1 MFKYDIGEKILG
13 NNRNL
18 TILNREMVKEYQE
31 DKRSKNG
38 GYWCNIKFYTIKCNK
53 CGYIYKKE
61 ESSLD
66 GDRKCPCCSNL
77 ICVTGINDIATT

>member
-31 DKRSKNG
+31 DKRSK
-38 GYWCNIKFYTIKCNK
+38 KCK
-53 CGYIYKKE
+53 SYK
-61 ESSLD
+61 
-66 GDRKCPCCSNL
+66 
-77 ICVTGINDIATT
+77 